1 MDAITIM
8 LDGAHVPNLRL
19 FFKEMVKE
27 LQFPRYTNNIQTF
40 DEQINDL
47 SWLEGAKVRIS
58 ISNAKEFLIEEDQ
71 QIRKTILGILLSA
84 MENDHASSQILVIVS
99 KD

>member
-1 MDAITIM
+1 MDSITVM
-8 LDGAHVPNLRL
+8 LDGADVPNLRL

-40 DEQINDL
+40 EEQINDL
-47 SWLEGAKVRIS
+47 SWLNGDKVRIS
-58 ISNAKEFLIEEDQ
+58 ISNAKDFLIEEDQ
-71 QIRKTILGILLSA
+71 QIRKTMLGILLAA
-84 MENDHASSQILVIVS
+84 MENGEASSPILVIVS